1 MIEEKGTKK
10 LKNEHEK
17 RMFHVLNLSVKSDPV
32 ELSSIV

>member
-10 LKNEHEK
+10 LKNGDEK
-17 RMFHVLNLSVKSDPV
+17 CMFHVLNLSVKSDLV